1 MRESF
6 TERHDRERGARSAQM
21 DRVAQGLSDLR
32 AVDEKVLITPIDET
46 EAEHDSLEEEQ

>member
-1 MRESF
+1 
-6 TERHDRERGARSAQM
+6 
-21 DRVAQGLSDLR
+21 LR